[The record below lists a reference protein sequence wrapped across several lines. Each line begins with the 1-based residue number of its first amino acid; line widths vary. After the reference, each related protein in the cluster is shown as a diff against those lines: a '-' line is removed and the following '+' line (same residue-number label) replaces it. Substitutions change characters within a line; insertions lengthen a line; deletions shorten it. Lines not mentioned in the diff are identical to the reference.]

1 MAIQQEWKFGG
12 GKSGNK
18 WFPENHRSGG
28 DAGASKTTK
37 KSK

>member
-1 MAIQQEWKFGG
+1 MAIQQERKFGG

-18 WFPENHRSGG
+18 WFPENHRSGE
-28 DAGASKTTK
+28 DVSASKTKK